1 MKIKK
6 GFVLKEIAGSFVVV
20 PVGDDLVD
28 FSLMITTNETGAFIW
43 NCLLEETDVKTVC
56 EKLKTEYVGAA
67 DEELTDDINA
77 FADLLF
83 EHGILEK

>member
-43 NCLLEETDVKTVC
+43 NCMLEETDIHTIC
-56 EKLKTEYVGAA
+56 EKLKTEYVGVT
-67 DEELTDDINA
+67 DEELIQDINS
-77 FADLLF
+77 FADLLAD
-83 EHGILEK
+83 HGILEK